1 MSLEISRAQFLRRFL
16 LLGGAVGITLT
27 QPMQLS
33 RLFGIP
39 RPDQELRKRPIPGYG
54 ETIPVVGLGTWQ
66 AFDYD
71 DPESLVRLRT
81 VLELFHAAGGRV
93 IDSSPMYGLAEE
105 VIGRLRG
112 GLDPESPNALDLFT
126 ATKVWTRGDSAG
138 RRQIQNSFSLLKE
151 IDLLQVHNLLDLEV
165 HWPYL
170 QELKA
175 TGKIRYT
182 GITHY
187 TESGY
192 DDLMNAIR
200 KYDVDFAQFNYNV
213 LAREAEKELLPLC
226 MEKQVAVLINRPFG
240 GGEIFS
246 RVKGQE
252 LPAWMRKAGILSWS
266 NAMLKF
272 VLSHPAVTCVIPGT
286 GKPDHLLDNMNAGR
300 GELPDQE
307 TREQIARHFEVQT

>member
-1 MSLEISRAQFLRRFL
+1 MSSVISRAQFLRRFL
-16 LLGGAVGITLT
+16 LLGGAAGSILT

-39 RPDQELRKRPIPGYG
+39 RPDQELRRRPIPGYG
-54 ETIPVVGLGTWQ
+54 ETLPVVGLGTWQ
-66 AFDYD
+66 AFDHD

-105 VIGRLRG
+105 VVGRLRG
-112 GLDPESPNALDLFT
+112 DVDPESPNALDFFT

-151 IDLLQVHNLLDLEV
+151 IDLLQVHNMLDLKT

-187 TESGY
+187 TETAY
-192 DDLMNAIR
+192 DELMEAIR
-200 KYDVDFAQFNYNV
+200 NYDVDFVQFNYNV
-213 LAREAEKELLPLC
+213 VAREAEKELLPLC
-226 MEKQVAVLINRPFG
+226 LEKQVAVLINRPFAG
-240 GGEIFS
+240 GSLFERFRDES
-246 RVKGQE
+246 

-286 GKPDHLLDNMNAGR
+286 GKPEHLLDNMNAGR
-300 GELPDQE
+300 GELPDEE
-307 TREQIARHFEVQT
+307 TRERIAEVFGG